1 LSRRDHIIDVL
12 IAERAPHLAASAAWP
27 LLRPVLYAILDYRK
41 ARRMADAIMPLP
53 GVEALDFIS
62 RLLGV
67 AVHVE
72 GLERVPTRGRVIA
85 VCNHPTGIADGVAVF
100 DALRTVRPDVVFY
113 ANADAQR
120 VAPRFDEVLIPVE
133 WVAAKRTRERTRQ
146 TLTLT
151 RQAMEAQ
158 RALMIFPSG
167 RMSRRVGGVLADLPW
182 AGGAISVARRYDA
195 PIVPMHLAGPSSGL
209 FHFFNRFSSELRDI
223 TVFHELLNKR
233 GKAFTLTV
241 GQPISPHAL
250 PADPAEAAQ
259 TLKAFVETVLAN
271 DPSAR
276 FGTV

>member
-1 LSRRDHIIDVL
+1 MSRRDHIIDVL

-67 AVHVE
+67 AVRAK
-72 GLERVPTRGRVIA
+72 GLERFPTRGRVIA
-85 VCNHPTGIADGVAVF
+85 VCNHPTGIADGIAVY
-100 DALRTVRPDVVFY
+100 DALKTVRPDVVFY
-113 ANADAQR
+113 ANADARR
-120 VAPRFDEVLIPVE
+120 VAPRFDDILIPVE
-133 WVAAKRTRERTRQ
+133 WVAAKRTRERTR
-146 TLTLT
+146 LTLT
-151 RQAMEAQ
+151 RTREAMEAE
-158 RALMIFPSG
+158 RALMIFPAG
-167 RMSRRVGGVLADLPW
+167 RMSRRAGGVLADLPW

-209 FHFFNRFSSELRDI
+209 FHFFNHFSSELRDI

-241 GQPISPHAL
+241 GHPVSPNAL
-250 PADPAEAAQ
+250 PLDPIEAAQ
-259 TLKAFVETVLAN
+259 ALKTFVETTLAN

-276 FGTV
+276 FGAA